1 MLVGFGYDIHRLEAG
16 RPMRLGGVDIP
27 TAEAGPVAHSDGDVL
42 LHAVCDALLGA
53 AALGDIGKH
62 FPDTDPAYRGID
74 SLELLRRVVMLL
86 DEKNLHPHNLD
97 CMLILEHPKIAPYRD
112 AMRERIAAAL
122 GIDQE
127 RVSVKATTNEGLGPI
142 GAREG
147 IAAYAVATVEE
158 AGDRAAETRRH

>member
-53 AALGDIGKH
+53 GALGDIGKH

-74 SLELLRRVVMLL
+74 SLELLRRVVRLL
-86 DEKNLHPHNLD
+86 DEHGLRPHNLD
-97 CMLILEHPKIAPYRD
+97 CMLILEHPKIAPYRELMRD
-112 AMRERIAAAL
+112 AIANAL
-122 GIDQE
+122 GIDPG
-127 RVSVKATTNEGLGPI
+127 RVSVKATTNEGLGAI

-147 IAAYAVATVEE
+147 LAAYAVVTVDEVN
-158 AGDRAAETRRH
+158 GR

>member
-16 RPMRLGGVDIP
+16 LPMRLGGIDIP

-62 FPDTDPAYRGID
+62 FPDTDPEYRGVD
-74 SLELLRRVVMLL
+74 SLELLRRVVRLL
-86 DEKNLHPHNLD
+86 AEQSLRPHNVD
-97 CMLILEHPKIAPYRD
+97 CMLILEHPKIAPYREQ
-112 AMRERIAAAL
+112 MRDRIADAL
-122 GIDQE
+122 GIDAG
-127 RVSVKATTNEGLGPI
+127 RVSVKATTSEGLGPI

-147 IAAYAVATVEE
+147 IAAYAVVTV
-158 AGDRAAETRRH
+158 AEG